1 MVGQSSALPCAALF
15 AVDEA
20 ILVGPLVGPLWA
32 YQWVHSSGNWSVNVG
47 ALVGDDVR
55 ELVWNV
61 YTLYSKCGTVGTISD
76 D

>member
-32 YQWVHSSGNWSVNVG
+32 YSVG
-47 ALVGDDVR
+47 PLVG
-55 ELVWNV
+55 ELVGECRSAGW
-61 YTLYSKCGTVGTISD
+61 
-76 D
+76 